1 MGILLEKYRKKLGVI
16 YEIVGIAADVNQLLR
31 AYIRSDSRGIKKNIS
46 QIIKKLERVKDS
58 L

>member
-1 MGILLEKYRKKLGVI
+1 MGILLEKYREKLFVI
-16 YEIVGIAADVNQLLR
+16 YDIAGIAADVNQLLR

-46 QIIKKLERVKDS
+46 QIIKKLERVKNS